1 MSVIG
6 DFLLFRAVHRQDFSF
21 LELAAGNNAERRE
34 VEMRGGVV
42 GSVGTSLQLSDLAG
56 NLQMHVEGCL
66 FSK

>member
-1 MSVIG
+1 MP
-6 DFLLFRAVHRQDFSF
+6 
-21 LELAAGNNAERRE
+21 RRE